1 MSTMYRLVCADCAE
15 EVWLGDI
22 HPDFELSNSV
32 DVIVPDVLSS
42 KNLNRADNLHITEL
56 AFFLVQHVSH
66 QLTVVN
72 EHGLG
77 SMHGDLGEI
86 GSIEFLVHLA
96 DLEGLSKQ
104 EVFERGSV
112 LPDGYAA
119 LLTTALKNKA

>member
-1 MSTMYRLVCADCAE
+1 MYRIVCADCAE

-22 HPDFELSNSV
+22 HPDLEISNAV
-32 DVIVPDVLSS
+32 DVLVPDVLST
-42 KNLNRADNLHITEL
+42 KNRIEADNLHITEL

-66 QLTVVN
+66 RLTVVN

-77 SMHGDLGEI
+77 SANLHGELGEI

-96 DLEGLSKQ
+96 DLEGPSKQ
-104 EVFERGSV
+104 EVFKQGSV

-119 LLTTALKNKA
+119 LLTATLKNKA

>member
-1 MSTMYRLVCADCAE
+1 MYRVVCADCAE

-22 HPDFELSNSV
+22 HPDLEISNSV
-32 DVIVPDVLSS
+32 DVIVPDVLNT
-42 KNLNRADNLHITEL
+42 KNRIRADNLHITEL

-66 QLTVVN
+66 RLTVVN
-72 EHGLG
+72 EHGLANL
-77 SMHGDLGEI
+77 HGELGEI

-104 EVFERGSV
+104 EVFEQGSI

-119 LLTTALKNKA
+119 LLTAALKNKT